1 MNEQVKNGVVIC
13 DNCNWKW
20 NIADGGE
27 DTYLCHKCNHDNT
40 PINEHKSISLSNL
53 FQEIINEAIKKD
65 YIGQC
70 DILRRNCTGEDNWQ
84 EMMQNKIEIPFN
96 IFFDNVNMS
105 NLLDDDESPEEFHQ
119 DNLRSDPDTKTFKS
133 TWGGKDALFYQT
145 AGFEF
150 IFV

>member
-1 MNEQVKNGVVIC
+1 MKKYIKNLLR
-13 DNCNWKW
+13 
-20 NIADGGE
+20 E
-27 DTYLCHKCNHDNT
+27 
-40 PINEHKSISLSNL
+40 SLLIES
-53 FQEIINEAIKKD
+53 IKKK

-84 EMMQNKIEIPFN
+84 EMMEKKEEIPFN
-96 IFFDNVNMS
+96 TFFNNVDMKK
-105 NLLDDDESPEEFHQ
+105 LLDDDETPETFHQ

-133 TWGGKDALFYQT
+133 IWGNKDALFYQT

>member
-1 MNEQVKNGVVIC
+1 MNEQIKNGVVIC

-65 YIGQC
+65 YNTWVISS
-70 DILRRNCTGEDNWQ
+70 DKMLTQ
-84 EMMQNKIEIPFN
+84 EYKVEHE
-96 IFFDNVNMS
+96 
-105 NLLDDDESPEEFHQ
+105 L
-119 DNLRSDPDTKTFKS
+119 K
-133 TWGGKDALFYQT
+133 GK
-145 AGFEF
+145 
-150 IFV
+150 